1 MSFVPIL
8 DRPEER
14 SQSIPDGSQL
24 QRGLS
29 FQSSIAPKNDRNHL
43 LGPTDYLLKVPILDR
58 PEERSQYHVASSGAD
73 GVSVPILDRPEER
86 SQSGHSEGPQ
96 PTEGSN
102 PRSPRRTIAITV
114 EQTRLAASLGSNPRS
129 PRRTIAIATPPPS
142 DPENEFQSSIAPKND
157 RNVASMVMKMAALK
171 VPILDRP
178 EERSQYKRIL
188 PDPKSSFSSNP
199 RSPRRTIAI

>member
-129 PRRTIAIATPPPS
+129 PRRTIAIKTLIQKA
-142 DPENEFQSSIAPKND
+142 DAIG
-157 RNVASMVMKMAALK
+157 

-178 EERSQYKRIL
+178 EERSQFEASEACLLIVL
-188 PDPKSSFSSNP
+188 HCSNP